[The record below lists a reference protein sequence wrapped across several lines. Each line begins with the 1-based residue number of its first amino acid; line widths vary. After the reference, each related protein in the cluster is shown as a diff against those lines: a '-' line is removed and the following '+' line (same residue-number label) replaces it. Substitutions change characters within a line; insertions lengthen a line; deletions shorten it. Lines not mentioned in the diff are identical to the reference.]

1 MAAFMP
7 PDDYSNVTHFYVTIP
22 STATGTTV
30 STFTLTGPAAASGL
44 PPEGPQEGPQEA
56 RQRTLLQWTLAALEM
71 ARVRLRVSNDDP
83 SGVVSFRPRRSP
95 SWRTHDRPRVKGRV
109 CSGASR
115 YRVFRA

>member
-1 MAAFMP
+1 MAAFLP
-7 PDDYSNVTHFYVTIP
+7 PDGYSNVTHFYVTIP
-22 STATGTTV
+22 TATGASV
-30 STFTLTGPAAASGL
+30 STFTIAVGPAAVSNL
-44 PPEGPQEGPQEA
+44 PPEGPQEA